1 MIAVL
6 PLCRISLPV
15 APIQGFRVQI
25 LAIWIEVSRGY
36 PNSLQAAIEIV
47 SWIGYDGFLSHSSHF
62 TRNYPDISRYI
73 TCRFDKAQLNKLMQ
87 YFSLLKTITTAA
99 DKSTFN
105 NQRNLPKCIRDKY
118 WAWLNGCLYLI
129 I

>member
-47 SWIGYDGFLSHSSHF
+47 S
-62 TRNYPDISRYI
+62 
-73 TCRFDKAQLNKLMQ
+73 
-87 YFSLLKTITTAA
+87 
-99 DKSTFN
+99 
-105 NQRNLPKCIRDKY
+105 
-118 WAWLNGCLYLI
+118 
-129 I
+129 